1 MAMKIDVLTLFPDI
15 FSGPLTESII
25 KRAREAALVGINI
38 EDLRRYT
45 GDKHHTADDK
55 PYGGGSGMVM
65 KAEPVFMAVDQLRR
79 PGTRIILMSP
89 QGARFSQPM
98 ARQLSGEEHLIFIC
112 GHYEGI
118 DERVRTGLQTMD
130 ISIGD
135 YILTNGSLAAAVVI
149 DAIVRLIP
157 GVLGNPESVSWE
169 SFQNGLLEYPQYTRP
184 AEFRGM
190 KVPKVLLSGDHKKI
204 EQWREEQARRLTRR
218 HRPDMYAGRNTN
230 NETVGKDTL

>member
-89 QGARFSQPM
+89 QGASFSQPT
-98 ARQLSGEEHLIFIC
+98 AQQLSGEEHLIFIC

-118 DERVRTGLQTMD
+118 DERVRTGSQTMD
-130 ISIGD
+130 ISIWD
-135 YILTNGSLAAAVVI
+135 
-149 DAIVRLIP
+149 
-157 GVLGNPESVSWE
+157 
-169 SFQNGLLEYPQYTRP
+169 
-184 AEFRGM
+184 
-190 KVPKVLLSGDHKKI
+190 
-204 EQWREEQARRLTRR
+204 
-218 HRPDMYAGRNTN
+218 
-230 NETVGKDTL
+230 

>member
-79 PGTRIILMSP
+79 PGSRIILMSP
-89 QGARFSQPM
+89 QGAKFSQPM

-184 AEFRGM
+184 AEYRGM

>member
-15 FSGPLTESII
+15 FTGPLTESII